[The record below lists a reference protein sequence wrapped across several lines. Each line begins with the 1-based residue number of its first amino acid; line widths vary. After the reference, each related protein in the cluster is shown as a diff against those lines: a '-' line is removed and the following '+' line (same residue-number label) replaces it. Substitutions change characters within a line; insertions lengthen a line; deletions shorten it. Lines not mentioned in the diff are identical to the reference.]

1 MKNTKYTAFKNPL
14 IVALD
19 TDSAESALSLA
30 KSLSPFAG
38 GFKVGLQLYTSAGP
52 AAVRLIAEQAPVF
65 ADLKLHDIPN
75 TVAAAAAALVRWGA
89 SMINVHAAGGS
100 EMMRAAACAAREE
113 AGKKNLPEPVLLAV
127 TVLTSIDREI
137 FNREVGLPGEIVE
150 KAVAWACLAKE
161 AGLDGVVASPRE
173 VSAIREACGRDF
185 VIVTPGIRPHHRVQD
200 DQKRTAT
207 PRQAM
212 ELGSD
217 FLVVGRPITSAPD
230 PVRAAVAIREEII
243 SFCRQ

>member
-19 TDSAESALSLA
+19 TDSAEEALSLA
-30 KSLSPFAG
+30 RSLSPWAG
-38 GFKVGLQLYTSAGP
+38 GFKIGLQLYTSAGP
-52 AAVRLIAEQAPVF
+52 EVVRLIAEQAPVF

-89 SMINVHAAGGS
+89 YMINVHAAGGR
-100 EMMRAAACAAREE
+100 EMMRAAAMAAREE
-113 AGKKNLPEPVLLAV
+113 ARKKNLPEPILLAV

-137 FNREVGLPGEIVE
+137 FNREIGLPGEIVD
-150 KAVAWACLAKE
+150 KAAAWALLAKE

-173 VSAIREACGRDF
+173 VPAIKEACGRNF
-185 VIVTPGIRPHHRVQD
+185 LVVTPGVRPPSSAQN
-200 DQKRTAT
+200 DQKRTAA

-217 FLVVGRPITSAPD
+217 YLVVGRPITAAPD
-230 PVRAAVAIREEII
+230 PVRAAAAILEEIK
-243 SFCRQ
+243 SFCR

>member
-1 MKNTKYTAFKNPL
+1 MKNTKYTTFKNPL

-19 TDSAESALSLA
+19 TDSAEEALSLA
-30 KSLSPFAG
+30 RSLLPFAG

-52 AAVRLIAEQAPVF
+52 SAVSLIAGHAPVF

-75 TVAAAAAALVRWGA
+75 TVAAAAAALVRCGA
-89 SMINVHAAGGS
+89 SMINVHAAGGR
-100 EMMRAAACAAREE
+100 EMMRAAAFAAKEE
-113 AGKKNLPEPVLLAV
+113 ALKKNLPVPLLLAV
-127 TVLTSIDREI
+127 TVLTSIDQEI
-137 FNREVGLPGEIVE
+137 FNREVGVPGEIVE
-150 KAVAWACLAKE
+150 RAAAWAFLAKE

-173 VSAIREACGRDF
+173 VPAIREACGRDF
-185 VIVTPGIRPHHRVQD
+185 VIVTPGVRPPGSAPN

-217 FLVVGRPITSAPD
+217 YLVVGRPITAAPD
-230 PVRAAVAIREEII
+230 PAGAAAAIWEEIR
-243 SFCRQ
+243 SFCR